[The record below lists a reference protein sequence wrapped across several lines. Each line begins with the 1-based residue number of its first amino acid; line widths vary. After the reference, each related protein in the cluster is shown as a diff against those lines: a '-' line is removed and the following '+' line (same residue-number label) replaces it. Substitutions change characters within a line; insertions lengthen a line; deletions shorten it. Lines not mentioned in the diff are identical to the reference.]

1 MEQQIEEGSKIKIQW
16 GVSVSI
22 EPNLYQLAESIKT
35 IVAFEM
41 LSSVDEMEGRSRRR
55 EHVTAR
61 QLAIYFIKDK
71 TTLSLK
77 AIGGLF
83 GGRDHSTMINAINKV
98 GDLCFGDKSYKT
110 QFEYLKK
117 LIDERVSS

>member
-1 MEQQIEEGSKIKIQW
+1 MEQQTEEGSKIKIQW

-35 IVAFEM
+35 TVAFEM
-41 LSSVDEMEGRSRRR
+41 LSSVEAMEDRIRKR

-61 QLAIYFIKDK
+61 QLAMYFIKDK

-83 GGRDHSTMINAINKV
+83 GGRDHSTVLNAINQV
-98 GDLCFGDKSYKT
+98 EDLCYGDKAYKS